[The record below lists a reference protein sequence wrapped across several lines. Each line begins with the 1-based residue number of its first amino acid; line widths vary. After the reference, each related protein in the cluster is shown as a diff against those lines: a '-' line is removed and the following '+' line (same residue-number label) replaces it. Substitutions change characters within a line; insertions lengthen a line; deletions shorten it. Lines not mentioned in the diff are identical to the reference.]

1 MTQPLPGSAPSEDD
15 LFYLEW
21 GKETTKKNIENA
33 HGVLT
38 QFLTLNTALMG
49 GSVVF
54 LSPSAVDKAW
64 QTIALGLFFIGLF
77 ISFVGILPH
86 ETTANLI
93 SPSEIKQHKE
103 IALHRKR
110 VFMWLSAFST
120 GAGLLAIS
128 VAVVYA

>member
-1 MTQPLPGSAPSEDD
+1 MTQPLPGNAPSEED

-21 GKETTKKNIENA
+21 GKETTKKNIEIA
-33 HGVLT
+33 HGILI

-54 LSPSAVDKAW
+54 LSPGAVDKAW
-64 QTIALGLFFIGLF
+64 QTIALCLFFIGLF

-86 ETTANLI
+86 ETTANII

-103 IALHRKR
+103 KALRRKR
-110 VFMWLSAFST
+110 IFMWLSVFST
-120 GAGLLAIS
+120 GTGLLAIAI
-128 VAVVYA
+128 AVVYA